1 MDNNKKLTTR
11 EAIIEFLESEW
22 DLVNENGVHTIEE
35 LKALVEEK
43 VVQLSKEITASNLN
57 IEPESVQ
64 PSDII
69 DDWSI
74 EAFNV
79 LGFPI
84 LNINEVSTK
93 VAEDNSD
100 FEYSNVY
107 TTLHKIISS
116 SNNFITKPSP
126 GNFCIN
132 YDALTFYGT
141 KKHLSRSIQLQLFI
155 ESVEESW
162 ENLESLFRTL
172 RESSEFIITDID
184 KEFLSKEWKVLA
196 EAINHI
202 HMYRLK

>member
-11 EAIIEFLESEW
+11 ETLIGFLANEW
-22 DLVNENGVHTIEE
+22 GLVNENGVHTIEE

-43 VVQLSKEITASNLN
+43 VIQLSKEITASNLN
-57 IEPESVQ
+57 IELEAVQ

-69 DDWSI
+69 DDWSV
-74 EAFNV
+74 EAFN
-79 LGFPI
+79 LIEFPI
-84 LNINEVSTK
+84 LNINEVSTMVVEK
-93 VAEDNSD
+93 YTD

-116 SNNFITKPSP
+116 SNNLLIKPVP

-132 YDALTFYGT
+132 YDALNFYGT
-141 KKHLSRSIQLQLFI
+141 QRKLSRSTELQLFI

-162 ENLESLFRTL
+162 EQLESLFKTL
-172 RESSEFIITDID
+172 RESSEFIITDTD
-184 KEFLSKEWKVLA
+184 KDLLSKEWKLLS

-202 HMYRLK
+202 RMYRLK